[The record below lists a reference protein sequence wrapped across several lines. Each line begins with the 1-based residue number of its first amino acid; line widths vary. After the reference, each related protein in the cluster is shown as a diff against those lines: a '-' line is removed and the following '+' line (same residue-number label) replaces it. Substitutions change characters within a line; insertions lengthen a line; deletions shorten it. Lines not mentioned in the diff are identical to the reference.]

1 MHCRRQAF
9 VVKSVTPTIIY
20 QHLFSLRAHPSY
32 KTGTFELTRMYF
44 LLSSWVLLHWSLFI
58 TAVYHFQETLNGSED
73 IEKTLHLC
81 ISNHKSKSNT
91 VFVWWVCCMS
101 SPIKAM
107 YSHPHPRLIFLR
119 YDNFGVTVS
128 SALPVWYQVNEK
140 CGYFVL
146 NVWNSF
152 NGWKI

>member
-91 VFVWWVCCMS
+91 VFVWRVCCMS
-101 SPIKAM
+101 SPIKAI
-107 YSHPHPRLIFLR
+107 YSHPHPRLTTLELPSVVPFQS
-119 YDNFGVTVS
+119 DTKS
-128 SALPVWYQVNEK
+128 MKSADTL
-140 CGYFVL
+140 CL